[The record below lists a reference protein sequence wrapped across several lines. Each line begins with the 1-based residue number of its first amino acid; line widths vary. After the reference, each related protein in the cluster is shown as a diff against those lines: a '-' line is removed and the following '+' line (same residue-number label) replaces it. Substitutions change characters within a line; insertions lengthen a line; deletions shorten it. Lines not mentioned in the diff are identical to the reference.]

1 MNAAEKILRELAFK
15 AADDR
20 AHRIATI
27 AAEELVRSE
36 AEATGAPDEYLI
48 PQCQADDHMRE
59 CIQHL
64 QWAGEAMSHETDDG
78 YIVVVFQDLTLS
90 SLAG

>member
-36 AEATGAPDEYLI
+36 GEATGAPDEYRI
-48 PQCQADDHMRE
+48 PRRQADDHMRE

>member
-27 AAEELVRSE
+27 AAEGLVRSE
-36 AEATGAPDEYLI
+36 GEATGAPDE
-48 PQCQADDHMRE
+48 
-59 CIQHL
+59 
-64 QWAGEAMSHETDDG
+64 
-78 YIVVVFQDLTLS
+78 
-90 SLAG
+90 

>member
-1 MNAAEKILRELAFK
+1 MRELAMK

-27 AAEELVRSE
+27 AAEELVRTE
-36 AEATGAPDEYLI
+36 GEATGAPDEYRI

-59 CIQHL
+59 CIEQFGWLMRPNPRYTSPLIHN
-64 QWAGEAMSHETDDG
+64 
-78 YIVVVFQDLTLS
+78 
-90 SLAG
+90 LAGTGYGADLGESNGAPC